1 MEIFCSYQSA
11 DFNENYSC
19 YDGEYSR
26 DLVDG
31 GLLLEKDEAQ
41 ESPDDYRSF
50 PDRGHIAGLGLG
62 EKVVDQKDYGI
73 ADEAAV
79 AYDAGIFPF
88 APEGV
93 PHMAEG
99 VTAQEHQRDD
109 GKTHGH
115 NSP

>member
-1 MEIFCSYQSA
+1 MEILFSYQSA
-11 DFNENYSC
+11 DFDKNYAKH
-19 YDGEYSR
+19 DGEYSR
-26 DLVDG
+26 NLVQGCLLLQEDESQDCTYDYG
-31 GLLLEKDEAQ
+31 GLPNRCD
-41 ESPDDYRSF
+41 
-50 PDRGHIAGLGLG
+50 IAGLSLG
-62 EKVVDQKDYGI
+62 KQVVDQKDYGI

>member
-1 MEIFCSYQSA
+1 MEFFSCYQSA
-11 DFNENYSC
+11 YFYQNYTQH
-19 YDGEYSR
+19 DGEYSR
-26 DLVDG
+26 NLVQG
-31 GLLLEKDEAQ
+31 GLLLQ
-41 ESPDDYRSF
+41 EQEPQYCTYYYGGLPNRCD
-50 PDRGHIAGLGLG
+50 IAGLSLG
-62 EKVVDQKDYGI
+62 KQVVDQKDYGI